1 MFLQQEESVAKALGA
16 MAVYDVKLM
25 MAYMSLGLI
34 LWFRAL
40 RSGLKVW
47 GLRLSKF

>member
-1 MFLQQEESVAKALGA
+1 MFLQQEAAVAKALGA

-25 MAYMSLGLI
+25 MAYMSFGPV

-40 RSGLKVW
+40 RSGLKV
-47 GLRLSKF
+47 